1 MVDIIL
7 HHYETSP
14 YAEKIRVAFGI
25 KGLAWSS
32 VEIPRIMP
40 KPDLMPLTG
49 GYRKTPVLQIG
60 ADIFCDTQRI
70 LREIDA
76 IDPEPPLNPHPGV
89 GDALAWWAEKAMFT
103 PSVIVGFAH
112 IADQLPEDF
121 KQDRAKFSGRNF
133 DPAAMKAALPYQLDQ
148 LRAHF
153 GWLDRAL
160 ADGRKFLLG
169 EQAGTPDLAA
179 YHCVWFL
186 QRNAGKSAA
195 PLGEFS
201 RLLAWA
207 ERMAAIGHGKR
218 SELSSQRAL
227 EIAKAATP
235 AAAPAAADV
244 SDPAGRKPGQ
254 KVRVTPDDVGKDPV
268 TGELVRSNAQEIV
281 IKRTDDQVGD
291 VHVHFPRAGF
301 VVAPA

>member
-1 MVDIIL
+1 
-7 HHYETSP
+7 
-14 YAEKIRVAFGI
+14 
-25 KGLAWSS
+25 
-32 VEIPRIMP
+32 
-40 KPDLMPLTG
+40 MPLTG

-76 IDPEPPLNPHPGV
+76 LDPEPPLNPHPGV

-207 ERMAAIGHGKR
+207 ERMAAIGHGRR

-301 VVAPA
+301 VVSAA